1 MPPSLRGKQE
11 GNVRPLVV
19 PQIKGSGSL
28 ASQLTS
34 RAKVFPPMLGQ
45 ELMINNGSIVSPY
58 IPAGMNYPVIILF
71 SIAAS
76 EVLNERA
83 AAHII
88 LTL

>member
-1 MPPSLRGKQE
+1 
-11 GNVRPLVV
+11 
-19 PQIKGSGSL
+19 
-28 ASQLTS
+28 
-34 RAKVFPPMLGQ
+34 MLGQ